1 MMQRHVSRQH
11 ERTLTDRLMPVLAL
25 VAVSLSIALV
35 WWWLGQPVGMTG
47 AAAPEKLQCMS
58 YAPFRGAQSPL
69 NGGTHIPAA
78 QIEDDLVRLK
88 ALTGCVRTYSME
100 LGLDQVPEIARRVG
114 MKVIQGLWL
123 SNKPDKNRQEIDGVI
138 ALAKRYPDV
147 IQSIVVGNEVLLR
160 GELSAQDLGNAIRE
174 VKRQVPMPVT
184 YADVW
189 EFWQRNRDLQDAVD
203 FVTIHILP
211 YWEDFPIPASDAA
224 AHVMSIRDKMAAVFP
239 GKDIL
244 IGETGWPSQG
254 RMREGALPSRAN
266 QALILQQILAQAAA
280 RGYRVNVIEA
290 FDQPWKRAHEGTVG
304 GYWGLFDGA
313 TRQPKFDWGKPVSNH
328 PHWREQAAAGIAFAI
343 LIFAAAA
350 FGRRRQTGTT
360 TAPAGRWLAVA
371 IAALAGGSMIALAI
385 ERMLYESLGIGGW
398 LGSAILVALAM
409 LIPPVAA
416 MALMRGTGIANFAQV
431 LTRTEGRSAGLGV
444 LLGFLAAALTVMAV
458 QIALGLVFDPRYRD
472 FPYAPLT
479 AAIVPLMLVALFC
492 PKPEGERNAER
503 IAGLTLALSAI
514 YIAFNE
520 SFANWQSLW
529 LCGLLLAL
537 GAILLRRPVPAARS

>member
-1 MMQRHVSRQH
+1 
-11 ERTLTDRLMPVLAL
+11 
-25 VAVSLSIALV
+25 
-35 WWWLGQPVGMTG
+35 
-47 AAAPEKLQCMS
+47 
-58 YAPFRGAQSPL
+58 
-69 NGGTHIPAA
+69 
-78 QIEDDLVRLK
+78 
-88 ALTGCVRTYSME
+88 
-100 LGLDQVPEIARRVG
+100 
-114 MKVIQGLWL
+114 VIQA
-123 SNKPDKNRQEIDGVI
+123 V
-138 ALAKRYPDV
+138 
-147 IQSIVVGNEVLLR
+147 VVGNEVLLR

-174 VKRQVPMPVT
+174 VKRQVPVPVT

-211 YWEDFPIPASDAA
+211 YWEDFPIPAKDAA
-224 AHVMSIRDKMAAVFP
+224 AHVMSIRDKMAGVFP

-266 QALILQQILAQAAA
+266 QALILQQILTQAAA

-350 FGRRRQTGTT
+350 FGRRSETGTMT
-360 TAPAGRWLAVA
+360 SPVGRWLAVA

-398 LGSAILVALAM
+398 LTSATLVALAM
-409 LIPPVAA
+409 LIPPFAA
-416 MALMRGTGIANFAQV
+416 MTLMRGTGIAAFAQV
-431 LTRTEGRSAGLGV
+431 LTRTEGKSAGLGV
-444 LLGFLAAALTVMAV
+444 LLGFLAAVLTVMAV
-458 QIALGLVFDPRYRD
+458 QVALGLVFDPRYRD

-479 AAIVPLMLVALFC
+479 ASIIPLMLVALFC

-503 IAGLTLALSAI
+503 IAGATLALSAT

-529 LCGLLLAL
+529 LCGLLFAF
-537 GAILLRRPVPAARS
+537 GAILLRRPAPAARS

>member
-1 MMQRHVSRQH
+1 MQRPAPIQH
-11 ERTLTDRLMPVLAL
+11 ERTLTGTVVPALAL
-25 VAVSLSIALV
+25 VAASVLIAVS
-35 WWWLGQPVGMTG
+35 WWWLGQPVAMTG
-47 AAAPEKLQCMS
+47 AAAPEKLQCLS

-174 VKRQVPMPVT
+174 VKRQVPVPVT

-211 YWEDFPIPASDAA
+211 YWEDFPIPAKDAA
-224 AHVMSIRDKMAAVFP
+224 AHVMSIRDKMAGVFP

-266 QALILQQILAQAAA
+266 QAVILQQILAQAEK

-328 PHWREQAAAGIAFAI
+328 PHWREQATAGIVFAI
-343 LIFAAAA
+343 LIFAAGAL
-350 FGRRRQTGTT
+350 GRRQETGTM

-371 IAALAGGSMIALAI
+371 LVALAGGSMIALAA

-398 LGSAILVALAM
+398 LTSITLVALAL

-416 MALMRGTGIANFAQV
+416 VALMRGRGIAAFAQV
-431 LTRTEGRSAGLGV
+431 LTPSQDRSSGPAI
-444 LLGFLAAALTVMAV
+444 LLGLLAAALTVMAV
-458 QIALGLVFDPRYRD
+458 QVALGLVFDPRYRD

-479 AAIVPLMLVALFC
+479 ASIVPLVLVALVC
-492 PKPEGERNAER
+492 PRPAGVRHAER
-503 IAGLTLALSAI
+503 IAGATLALSAI

-529 LCGLLLAL
+529 LCGLLLAF
-537 GAILLRRPVPAARS
+537 GAILLRPPAPAARS

>member
-1 MMQRHVSRQH
+1 MQRHVSRQH
-11 ERTLTDRLMPVLAL
+11 ERALTDRLVPVLAL
-25 VAVSLSIALV
+25 IVVSLSIALV

-114 MKVIQGLWL
+114 IKVIQGLWL

-174 VKRQVPMPVT
+174 VKRQVPVPVT

-211 YWEDFPIPASDAA
+211 YWEDFPLPANHAA

-266 QALILQQILAQAAA
+266 QALILQQILAQAEK

-304 GYWGLFDGA
+304 GYWGLFDGT

-328 PHWREQAAAGIAFAI
+328 PHWREQAALGIAFAI

-350 FGRRRQTGTT
+350 FGRRRQTGTM

-398 LGSAILVALAM
+398 LTSAILVALAI
-409 LIPPVAA
+409 LIPPLAA
-416 MALMRGTGIANFAQV
+416 MALMRGTGIAAFAQV
-431 LTRTEGRSAGLGV
+431 LTRTEGKRAGLVVV
-444 LLGFLAAALTVMAV
+444 LGWLAAVVTVMAV
-458 QIALGLVFDPRYRD
+458 QVALGLVFDPRYRD

-479 AAIVPLMLVALFC
+479 AAVVPLTLVALLC

-537 GAILLRRPVPAARS
+537 GAILLRRPAPAARS